1 MNTTIEDFKNAE
13 EKLFRE
19 TGTKVRSKILDMH
32 VPALGIKRVRILE
45 AGPQGARPMVMIHG
59 GNSVA
64 AGWEP
69 LLSLLQNDFHI
80 YAPDRPGCGLTDKLD
95 YRGIPFR
102 EHALA
107 FVGGVLD
114 ELNLPKAT
122 LIGNSMGGYW
132 SLLYAQAHPERV
144 ERLVLIGE
152 PAGSSRDPSF
162 RFRLLGTPGINRL
175 LFASVLK
182 PDRKRTRKQLRPIVA
197 HPERVPEA
205 FLDLTYAASRLPGA
219 RLGWLSMVERVVPLG
234 RKMEGTYTLRPKLPG
249 IRIPTLFIWGE
260 RDFCDPRWGKE
271 LCALM
276 PRADLQIVHEAGHL
290 AWLDAPQDVAG
301 LVRNFLLDDER
312 HAAKV

>member
-1 MNTTIEDFKNAE
+1 MDMIIESFKSAE

-19 TGTKVRSKILDMH
+19 KGTQTRSRTIQIHDPAARIKHVRVLETG
-32 VPALGIKRVRILE
+32 PE
-45 AGPQGARPMVMIHG
+45 GARPVVMIHG

-114 ELNLPKAT
+114 GLNLPRVT
-122 LIGNSMGGYW
+122 LVGNSMGGYW
-132 SLLYAQAHPERV
+132 SLLYALAHPERV

-152 PAGSSRDPSF
+152 PAGSSPDLTF
-162 RFRLLGTPGINRL
+162 RFRLLRTPGVNRL
-175 LFASVLK
+175 LFATVLK
-182 PDRKRTRKQLRPIVA
+182 PNRKRTRKQLQPIVA
-197 HPERVPEA
+197 HPERVPDA

-219 RLGWLSMVERVVPLG
+219 RLGWLSMIERVLPPGGKVEL
-234 RKMEGTYTLRPKLPG
+234 TYALRPELPG
-249 IRIPTLFIWGE
+249 IQIPTLFIWGD

-271 LCALM
+271 LYALM
-276 PRADLQIVHEAGHL
+276 PQAELQIVHEAGHL
-290 AWLDAPQDVAG
+290 VWLDAPQEVTE
-301 LVRNFLLDDER
+301 LVRNFLLG
-312 HAAKV
+312 